1 MKAEVNI
8 KPESDAINLLD
19 VWVSI
24 KKNIR
29 TILSVTVISTIAA
42 IFYAISIENVYR
54 ASILAVPA
62 SSESQVSS
70 PLSGIGD
77 QFAGLA
83 SMAGI
88 DLSGGQLEIETNI
101 AVIESKQFTKIFLEG
116 NNILEKLYPEAWD
129 KESNNW
135 KQGVRIPTFDDIL
148 KDLNGVQNIIFDKRS
163 GLLSVTV
170 DLNDPNSAAEWANSF
185 MRTANN
191 HLRDM
196 AIKEAKKNIGFLN
209 NELLEVKVVQMK
221 QLLNQMIAAETQKIM
236 IANTRDDYAFKIIDP
251 AFVPD
256 KKIRPQRSLIVIFG
270 ALIGLLFSSFLSFYR
285 TT

>member
-1 MKAEVNI
+1 MKSEVNI
-8 KPESDAINLLD
+8 QPEPDAINLLG

-24 KKNIR
+24 KKNIK
-29 TILSVTVISTIAA
+29 TILSVTFLSTVAA

-62 SSESQVSS
+62 TVESQISS
-70 PLSGIGD
+70 PLTGMGG
-77 QFAGLA
+77 QFADLAGL
-83 SMAGI
+83 AGI

-101 AVIESKQFTKIFLEG
+101 AVIESKRFTKIFLDT
-116 NNILEKLYPEAWD
+116 NNIYEKLYSEAWD

-135 KQGVRIPTFDDIL
+135 KEGVRTPTFDDIL
-148 KDLNGVQNIIFDKRS
+148 KDLNGVQNILFDKRS

-170 DLNDPNSAAEWANSF
+170 DLSDPKAAADWANSF

-196 AIKEAKKNIGFLN
+196 AIQEANKNIGFLN
-209 NELLEVKVVQMK
+209 NELSEVKVVQMK
-221 QLLNQMIAAETQKIM
+221 QLLNQMIAKETQKIM

-270 ALIGLLFSSFLSFYR
+270 ALIGLLFSSFVSFYR
-285 TT
+285 ST